1 MTSIQFQV
9 FTGGALAT
17 NAYFLETP
25 SGNILFDAPQGADD
39 NFAPQKIDWLV
50 LTHGHFDHV
59 MDAGKIQARHGCKVV
74 CHPDTIPMITDGGF
88 FQRHGFDIQY
98 DPVAPD
104 LLLEEGET
112 AALAGQRII
121 ALHVPGH
128 CPGSLCFYFPES
140 GDLIGGDV
148 LFFEG
153 VGRWDL
159 PGGDGPL
166 LFDGIRKKIFT
177 LDPATVVF
185 PGHGPATTVG
195 HEVAN
200 NPYVEG

>member
-1 MTSIQFQV
+1 MTSIKFKI

-25 SGNILFDAPQGADD
+25 SGNILFDAPQEADAH
-39 NFAPQKIDWLV
+39 FASQKIDWLV

-59 MDAGKIQARHGCKVV
+59 MDAGKIQARHGCQVV
-74 CHPDTIPMITDGGF
+74 CHSDTVPMITDGGF

-98 DPVAPD
+98 DPVTPD
-104 LLLEEGET
+104 ILLEEGET
-112 AALAGQRII
+112 NSIAGQRII

-148 LFFEG
+148 LFCEG

-185 PGHGPATTVG
+185 PGHGPSTTVG
-195 HEVAN
+195 HERAN
-200 NPYVEG
+200 NPYVTA